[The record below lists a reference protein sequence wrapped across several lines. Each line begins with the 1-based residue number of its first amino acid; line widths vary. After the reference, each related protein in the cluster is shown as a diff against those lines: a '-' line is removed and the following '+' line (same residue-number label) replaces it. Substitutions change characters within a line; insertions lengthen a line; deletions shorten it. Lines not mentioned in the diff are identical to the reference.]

1 MFVRRIDSSLQ
12 IFSLYTF
19 LELLVPERSY
29 SNISFFDVDEYQLEI
44 MENSH
49 WSVVQNSLLEPDVFF
64 VDGYTKKQWTDSIKA
79 LSLPRKLV
87 YLVTPTKLQL
97 MFWEEDKLSEPAD
110 VTIKGYISEGQ
121 RT

>member
-12 IFSLYTF
+12 IFSLNTL

-29 SNISFFDVDEYQLEI
+29 SNISCFDVDEYQLEI
-44 MENSH
+44 IENSH
-49 WSVVQNSLLEPDVFF
+49 WSIVQNSLLEPDVFF
-64 VDGYTKKQWTDSIKA
+64 VDDYTKKQWTDSIKA
-79 LSLPRKLV
+79 LFLPRKLV
-87 YLVTPTKLQL
+87 YLVTPNKLQL
-97 MFWEEDKLSEPAD
+97 MFWEEGKLSEPAD